1 MCPWCFIA
9 NGADGYDMD
18 YTDSKSI
25 RPRSQV
31 CTRLGWNPFF
41 MILSSRFKLL
51 PTCKTTLKVMK
62 AGSKVGFWFICIMA
76 AVPMPCKY

>member
-1 MCPWCFIA
+1 MPLVLYS

-31 CTRLGWNPFF
+31 CTRLGWNPFYVSV
-41 MILSSRFKLL
+41 ISVQAAALL
-51 PTCKTTLKVMK
+51 QGTLKNNQILFQR
-62 AGSKVGFWFICIMA
+62 GFLLYLHNSLSA
-76 AVPMPCKY
+76 AVACKY